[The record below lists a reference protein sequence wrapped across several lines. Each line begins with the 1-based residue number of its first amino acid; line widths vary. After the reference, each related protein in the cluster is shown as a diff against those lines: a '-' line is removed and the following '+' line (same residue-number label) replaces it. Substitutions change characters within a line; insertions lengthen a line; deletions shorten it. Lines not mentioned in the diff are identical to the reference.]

1 MSNASDPYLYPGT
14 NVLRNIPGLR
24 DSDQLATFEI
34 TSTAARIYE
43 QLQYPIAGEFDTA
56 HLKAI
61 HQHLFQDV
69 FTWAGQFRNTLLGKA
84 ESVGHSTRWFTP
96 PHLLEREAER
106 IFAGLHRA
114 NLLRGLPR
122 AGFAKRA
129 AHLLAEINKLH
140 PFREGNGRTQRLFIS
155 AVAQHAG
162 HEVAFDVVSRE
173 RMVLASI
180 EAMNGTLGMMTRI
193 FDEITDD
200 SRLRPLRRAI
210 AFLSAQ
216 QFNWNE
222 TYIATTTPGERYGG
236 VLVGRDG
243 DAFMMRSDDNRI
255 LVGNNTDIDAAIE
268 NGGRLSFRAA

>member
-43 QLQYPIAGEFDTA
+43 QLQHPIAGEFDTA

-69 FTWAGQFRNTLLGKA
+69 FTWAGQFRSTLLGKA

-106 IFAGLHRA
+106 IFAALHPA

-122 AGFAKRA
+122 ARGMRRVPPTCWERSINCIHSAKGMA
-129 AHLLAEINKLH
+129 ARRDFSLVQL
-140 PFREGNGRTQRLFIS
+140 PSTP
-155 AVAQHAG
+155 
-162 HEVAFDVVSRE
+162 D
-173 RMVLASI
+173 
-180 EAMNGTLGMMTRI
+180 TRWH
-193 FDEITDD
+193 
-200 SRLRPLRRAI
+200 SM
-210 AFLSAQ
+210 S
-216 QFNWNE
+216 
-222 TYIATTTPGERYGG
+222 
-236 VLVGRDG
+236 
-243 DAFMMRSDDNRI
+243 S
-255 LVGNNTDIDAAIE
+255 
-268 NGGRLSFRAA
+268 